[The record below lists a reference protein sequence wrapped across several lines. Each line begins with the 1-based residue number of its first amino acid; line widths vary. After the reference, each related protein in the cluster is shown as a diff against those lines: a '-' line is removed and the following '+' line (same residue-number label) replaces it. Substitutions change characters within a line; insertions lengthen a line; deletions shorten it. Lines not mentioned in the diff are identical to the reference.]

1 MPGIRVLSNSQGH
14 QVRWQAEPRL
24 DPKAQ
29 ALAKAQLPFGL
40 CQGSP
45 VKQAMA
51 TDSEREPKLL
61 QISP

>member
-1 MPGIRVLSNSQGH
+1 MSPEQFTRSPGEVASRTK
-14 QVRWQAEPRL
+14 PRL

-51 TDSEREPKLL
+51 TASEREPKLL